1 MKMDATFFL
10 FLIAG
15 FIAQMIDGSI
25 GMAYGVSSTSL
36 LLSFGVPPAAASA
49 SVHTAESFTTLV
61 SGISHFRFKNVDK
74 KLFVSL
80 VIPGVIGGILG
91 AYILSNIDTTII
103 KPAINIYLIV
113 MGIRIIVKA
122 FGKTNEKAAKKLEN
136 VRLYI
141 LGILGGFLDAIGGG
155 GWGPVVT
162 TTLVADGNTPR
173 YVIGSVNASE
183 FFVTVAQAVT
193 FVTVIGL
200 GEYWQIILGLAA
212 GGVLAAPFA
221 AYLVKRVSP
230 KVIMILVGAVVA
242 VLNIR
247 NIILMFAG

>member
-1 MKMDATFFL
+1 MDGTVVMFM
-10 FLIAG
+10 IAG
-15 FIAQMIDGSI
+15 FIAQMIDGCI

-49 SVHTAESFTTLV
+49 SVHTAETFTTFV
-61 SGISHFRFKNVDK
+61 SGISHYKLKNVDK

-80 VIPGVIGGILG
+80 AVPGVIGGVLG

-103 KPAINIYLIV
+103 KPVINVYLVI

-122 FGKTNEKAAKKLEN
+122 FGRQNRETDDKKTGDAK
-136 VRLYI
+136 LYV

-162 TTLVADGNTPR
+162 TTLVAGGNTPR

-183 FFVTVAQAVT
+183 FFVTVAQTVT
-193 FVTVIGL
+193 FISVIGL
-200 GEYWQIILGLAA
+200 SEYWKIILGLAI
-212 GGVLAAPFA
+212 GGILAAPLA
-221 AYLVKRVSP
+221 AFLVKKISP
-230 KVIMILVGAVVA
+230 KVMMILVGAVVA
-242 VLNIR
+242 ALNIR
-247 NIILMFAG
+247 NIILMFI